1 MDTKVQILL
10 VHILLL
16 CSTSIST
23 PVEQHSSEEAVQR
36 SSLDQNIFP
45 FGAELKSRQSSSLI
59 STPVAGN
66 VKSKRT
72 LDQNELSLDSIKMAQ
87 LLEEVEA
94 IFLRNIGSLEFE
106 KKNNNIISTFRI
118 HWLKYA
124 CWLKTIGAFT
134 K

>member
-1 MDTKVQILL
+1 MDTKVPILL

-23 PVEQHSSEEAVQR
+23 PVEQHSLEEAVQR
-36 SSLDQNIFP
+36 SSLDHNTFL
-45 FGAELKSRQSSSLI
+45 FGAELKSRQSLI
-59 STPVAGN
+59 STPVAGH
-66 VKSKRT
+66 VESKRT

-118 HWLKYA
+118 H
-124 CWLKTIGAFT
+124 
-134 K
+134 

>member
-23 PVEQHSSEEAVQR
+23 PVEQYSSEEAVQR
-36 SSLDQNIFP
+36 SSLDQNTFL

-118 HWLKYA
+118 H
-124 CWLKTIGAFT
+124 
-134 K
+134 